1 MGWKLVVVTVR
12 PQLTERIILIA
23 QRSGAVGATVI
34 PARGIATPENRSFL
48 GLALDNQRDLIL
60 FLLEEPLVP
69 GVTRAVHLDGDLDT
83 PGTGM
88 LFVLDVE
95 QALGL
100 REQLAGVETEIRE
113 QYN

>member
-12 PQLTERIILIA
+12 PQMTERIIA
-23 QRSGAVGATVI
+23 AARGAGALGATVI
-34 PARGIATPENRSFL
+34 PARGTVPPEKRPFF

-60 FLLEEPLVP
+60 FLLDEARVAA
-69 GVTRAVHLDGDLDT
+69 VTRTIHLDGDLDT

-95 QALGL
+95 QAMGL
-100 REQLAGVETEIRE
+100 REQLLAVETEIRE

>member
-12 PQLTERIILIA
+12 PQLTERILSA
-23 QRSGAVGATVI
+23 ARQSGAMGATII
-34 PARGIATPENRSFL
+34 PARGTTPQENRSFL

-60 FLLEEPLVP
+60 FLLDETRVLA
-69 GVTRAVHLDGDLDT
+69 VTRAIHLDGDLDA

-100 REQLAGVETEIRE
+100 RGQLLASETEIRE